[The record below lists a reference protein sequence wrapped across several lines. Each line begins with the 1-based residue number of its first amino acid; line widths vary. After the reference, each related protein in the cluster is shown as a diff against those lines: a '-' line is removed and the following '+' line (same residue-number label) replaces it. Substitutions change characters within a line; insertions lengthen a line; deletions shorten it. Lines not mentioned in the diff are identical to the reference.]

1 MKENKKKEQSRIL
14 AILAVSL
21 VIIFL
26 MGTIVFLI
34 YKDKDSQTVNTNTT
48 NTNVTIT
55 ENDTLK
61 EAIAKV
67 YDAVVV
73 VESYSNG
80 QLYSTG
86 SGFIYKVDDQ
96 YGYIITNAH
105 VIATNSGIKIVNNNS
120 DDEIDATLLGSDEF
134 VDIAVLRVD
143 KSAILAVA
151 TTGSSIDA
159 SLGDTVFTVG
169 APGGVDYKG
178 TVTKGILSGKSRQVE
193 VSLTSGGSYVME
205 VLQTDAA
212 INPGNS
218 GGPLVNINGEV
229 IGITSMKLVND
240 DIEGMGF
247 AIPIE
252 YVMSAVE
259 YLEAGEAIKRPALGV
274 NVTDI
279 SAYTLYYY
287 GISLDSDT
295 TYGSVIVSVV
305 DNYPASS
312 AGLKKGDVIIA
323 IDDTK
328 IINSAYFRTELY
340 KHNVGDTI
348 KITYKR
354 GSQTKTVEVTLS
366 SAA

>member
-120 DDEIDATLLGSDEF
+120 DDEIDATLLGNDEF

-159 SLGDTVFTVG
+159 SLGDTVF
-169 APGGVDYKG
+169 
-178 TVTKGILSGKSRQVE
+178 
-193 VSLTSGGSYVME
+193 
-205 VLQTDAA
+205 
-212 INPGNS
+212 
-218 GGPLVNINGEV
+218 
-229 IGITSMKLVND
+229 
-240 DIEGMGF
+240 
-247 AIPIE
+247 
-252 YVMSAVE
+252 
-259 YLEAGEAIKRPALGV
+259 
-274 NVTDI
+274 
-279 SAYTLYYY
+279 
-287 GISLDSDT
+287 
-295 TYGSVIVSVV
+295 
-305 DNYPASS
+305 
-312 AGLKKGDVIIA
+312 
-323 IDDTK
+323 
-328 IINSAYFRTELY
+328 
-340 KHNVGDTI
+340 
-348 KITYKR
+348 
-354 GSQTKTVEVTLS
+354 
-366 SAA
+366 